1 MNKIIAKKELVKRV
15 VKKLEGTKISIG
27 GNKTFYKRLYNLKY
41 SQEITDNV
49 ISALMDVI
57 EETVENGDTIKL
69 NGYMVIAPK
78 YYPERYRR
86 NVYAGKNVV
95 VPEQYKVRISAGSK
109 LKEAAKRLSNREL
122 SEKDSD

>member
-1 MNKIIAKKELVKRV
+1 MNEIIAKKELVKKV

-49 ISALMDVI
+49 ISAFMDVI
-57 EETVENGDTIKL
+57 KDTVENGDTIKF

-78 YYPERYRR
+78 YYAKRHAR
-86 NVYAGKNVV
+86 NVYEKKNIV

-109 LKEAAKRLSNREL
+109 LKEAAKRLTDREL
-122 SEKDSD
+122 AEKNSH